1 MARWTKEFLNW
12 RNNVL
17 GFSLI
22 VLTTCIFIALFFL
35 LFTKDIAKKVQVSGV
50 IINLLLLLIL
60 TFGFFMGRPEFIDI
74 VLVFLLLNLVGLI
87 GFLRILRYG
96 KVDVS
101 SKDLMDKSI
110 VND

>member
-1 MARWTKEFLNW
+1 M
-12 RNNVL
+12 L
-17 GFSLI
+17 GLSLI
-22 VLTTCIFIALFFL
+22 LLTMCIFIALFFL

-50 IINLLLLLIL
+50 IVNLLLLLIL

-96 KVDVS
+96 KINVS
-101 SKDLMDKSI
+101 SKELTDKSI

>member
-1 MARWTKEFLNW
+1 M
-12 RNNVL
+12 L

-22 VLTTCIFIALFFL
+22 LLTTCIFIALFFL
-35 LFTKDIAKKVQVSGV
+35 LFAKDFAKKVQISGV
-50 IINLLLLLIL
+50 LINLLLLLIL

-87 GFLRILRYG
+87 AFLRILKYG
-96 KVDVS
+96 KVGVS
-101 SKDLMDKSI
+101 SKELMNNSI

>member
-1 MARWTKEFLNW
+1 M
-12 RNNVL
+12 L
-17 GFSLI
+17 GFALI
-22 VLTTCIFIALFFL
+22 VLIACILIALFFL
-35 LFTKDIAKKVQVSGV
+35 LLAKDIAKKVQISGV

-87 GFLRILRYG
+87 GFLRILKYG
-96 KVDVS
+96 KVGVS
-101 SKDLMDKSI
+101 SKELTDNSI

>member
-1 MARWTKEFLNW
+1 M
-12 RNNVL
+12 L

-22 VLTTCIFIALFFL
+22 VLTICIFIALFFL
-35 LFTKDIAKKVQVSGV
+35 IFTKDIAKKIQVSGV
-50 IINLLLLLIL
+50 VVNLLLLLIL
-60 TFGFFMGRPEFIDI
+60 AFGFFMGRPEFIDI
-74 VLVFLLLNLVGLI
+74 VLVFLLLNIVGLI

-101 SKDLMDKSI
+101 SRDLMKKST

>member
-1 MARWTKEFLNW
+1 M
-12 RNNVL
+12 L

-22 VLTTCIFIALFFL
+22 VLSMCIFIALFFL
-35 LFTKDIAKKVQVSGV
+35 LFTKDIAKKIQASGV
-50 IINLLLLLIL
+50 IVNLLLLLIL
-60 TFGFFMGRPEFIDI
+60 TFGFFMGRPEYIDI

-101 SKDLMDKSI
+101 SKDLMDKST
-110 VND
+110 VNE

>member
-1 MARWTKEFLNW
+1 
-12 RNNVL
+12 VL

-22 VLTTCIFIALFFL
+22 VLTICIFIALFFL

-50 IINLLLLLIL
+50 VVNLLLLLIL
-60 TFGFFMGRPEFIDI
+60 AFGFFMGRPEFIDI
-74 VLVFLLLNLVGLI
+74 VLVFLLLNIVGLI
-87 GFLRILRYG
+87 GFLRILTYG

-101 SKDLMDKSI
+101 SEDLMDKST

>member
-1 MARWTKEFLNW
+1 M
-12 RNNVL
+12 L

-22 VLTTCIFIALFFL
+22 VLSICIFIALFFL
-35 LFTKDIAKKVQVSGV
+35 LFTKDIAKKIQASGV
-50 IINLLLLLIL
+50 LVNLLLLLIL

-101 SKDLMDKSI
+101 SKDLMDKST
-110 VND
+110 VNE

>member
-1 MARWTKEFLNW
+1 M
-12 RNNVL
+12 L

-22 VLTTCIFIALFFL
+22 LLTLCIFIALFFL

-50 IINLLLLLIL
+50 IVNLLLLLIL

-74 VLVFLLLNLVGLI
+74 ILVFLLLNLVGLI

-96 KVDVS
+96 KINVS
-101 SKDLMDKSI
+101 SKELMNKSI

>member
-1 MARWTKEFLNW
+1 M
-12 RNNVL
+12 L

-22 VLTTCIFIALFFL
+22 VLTICIFIALFFL

-50 IINLLLLLIL
+50 VVNLLLLLIL
-60 TFGFFMGRPEFIDI
+60 AFGFFMGRPEFIDI
-74 VLVFLLLNLVGLI
+74 VLVFLLLNIVGLI
-87 GFLRILRYG
+87 GFLRILTYG

-101 SKDLMDKSI
+101 SRDLMKKST

>member
-1 MARWTKEFLNW
+1 M
-12 RNNVL
+12 L

-35 LFTKDIAKKVQVSGV
+35 LFAKDIAKKIQISGV
-50 IINLLLLLIL
+50 ILNLLLLLIL

-87 GFLRILRYG
+87 GFLRILKYG
-96 KVDVS
+96 KVGVS
-101 SKDLMDKSI
+101 SKELMDNSK

>member
-1 MARWTKEFLNW
+1 M
-12 RNNVL
+12 L

-22 VLTTCIFIALFFL
+22 VLTICIFIALFFL

-50 IINLLLLLIL
+50 VVNLILLLIL
-60 TFGFFMGRPEFIDI
+60 AFGFFMGRPEFIDI
-74 VLVFLLLNLVGLI
+74 VLVFLLLNIVGLI
-87 GFLRILRYG
+87 GFLRILTYG

-101 SKDLMDKSI
+101 SEDLMDKST

>member
-1 MARWTKEFLNW
+1 M
-12 RNNVL
+12 L

-22 VLTTCIFIALFFL
+22 LLMMCIFIALFFL

-50 IINLLLLLIL
+50 IVNLLLLLIL

-96 KVDVS
+96 KINVS
-101 SKDLMDKSI
+101 SKELMNKSI
-110 VND
+110 LDD

>member
-1 MARWTKEFLNW
+1 M
-12 RNNVL
+12 L

-22 VLTTCIFIALFFL
+22 LLTLCIFIALFFL

-50 IINLLLLLIL
+50 MVNLLLLLIL
-60 TFGFFMGRPEFIDI
+60 TFGFFLGRPEFIDI

-96 KVDVS
+96 KVNVS
-101 SKDLMDKSI
+101 SKDLMD
-110 VND
+110 

>member
-1 MARWTKEFLNW
+1 M
-12 RNNVL
+12 L

-22 VLTTCIFIALFFL
+22 VLSMCIFIALFFL
-35 LFTKDIAKKVQVSGV
+35 LFTKDIAKKIQVSGV
-50 IINLLLLLIL
+50 IVSLLLLLIL

-101 SKDLMDKSI
+101 SKDLMDKST
-110 VND
+110 VNE

>member
-1 MARWTKEFLNW
+1 M
-12 RNNVL
+12 L

-22 VLTTCIFIALFFL
+22 VLTTCILTALFFL
-35 LFTKDIAKKVQVSGV
+35 LFTKDIAKKIQISGLIV
-50 IINLLLLLIL
+50 NLLLMLIL

-74 VLVFLLLNLVGLI
+74 ILVFLLLNLVGLI
-87 GFLRILRYG
+87 GFLRILRHG
-96 KVDVS
+96 KIDVS